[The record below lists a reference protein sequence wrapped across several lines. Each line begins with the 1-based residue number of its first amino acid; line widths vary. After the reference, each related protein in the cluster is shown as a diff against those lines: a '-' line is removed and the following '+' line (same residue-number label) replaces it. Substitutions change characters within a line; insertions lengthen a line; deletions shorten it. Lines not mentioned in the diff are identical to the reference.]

1 MEDLFIRYFTS
12 SQDVK
17 KLIDTYGTD
26 EFEKLILIEDCNSD
40 VILYKENEIIK
51 EHIND
56 ELCLNKFYHN
66 SDCER
71 KFSTSGTKVYKNAE
85 GLYIKRKHHPGDG
98 WIPGPLPRTWWTNG
112 IDEVLALNAPGS
124 DWIPGCLPRQWYN
137 NGDVSELLLV

>member
-1 MEDLFIRYFTS
+1 MDISMFYVYKVICKPTNQYYIGSRTAKCMQQSTPMEDLFIRYFTS

-26 EFEKLILIEDCNSD
+26 AFEKLILIEDCNSD

-85 GLYIKRKHHPGDG
+85 GLYIKRKHHPGEG
-98 WIPGPLPRTWWTNG
+98 WTPEGVGKNSVW
-112 IDEVLALNAPGS
+112 
-124 DWIPGCLPRQWYN
+124 
-137 NGDVSELLLV
+137 